1 MINLYEYLSVT
12 QPEIL
17 ARLGA
22 KRPKPEQR
30 ENQERPDWKGMMK
43 VAWYQR
49 IRGAI
54 RQRGHADQ

>member
-54 RQRGHADQ
+54 R